1 MKNLLRDT
9 DYKETAHCSDAHN
22 IDIQYANK
30 VFQNPAKVKYLD
42 KLKLLSAN
50 RLFLS

>member
-22 IDIQYANK
+22 IDIHIDADSQKNAGGAE
-30 VFQNPAKVKYLD
+30 F
-42 KLKLLSAN
+42 
-50 RLFLS
+50 F